1 MASVT
6 DRIADMIRP
15 ALTEMGFD
23 LVRVYYSG
31 IPGAGRHHLQI
42 MAEPFEARE
51 MTVQDCQKISKY
63 LAALLDVEDPIK
75 DAYDLE
81 VSSPGI
87 DRPLTRPYDYDR
99 FAGDLAKVH
108 LKKMV
113 DGRKRIK
120 GRITGRDED
129 GKIILETS
137 FGQLVFGFDE
147 IDSAKID
154 PTEYFE
160 NPDKKAPP
168 VMVTPEQLSK
178 TTTKAD

>member
-42 MAEPFEARE
+42 MAEPFEARD

-87 DRPLTRPYDYDR
+87 DRPLTRAHDYDR
-99 FAGDLAKVH
+99 FAGDLAKLH

-113 DGRKRIK
+113 DGRKRLK
-120 GRITGRDED
+120 GRITGRDQD
-129 GKIILETS
+129 GNIILETN
-137 FGQLVFGFDE
+137 FGQLVFAFDD

-168 VMVTPEQLSK
+168 VIITQQDVAQN
-178 TTTKAD
+178 TTKTD